1 MKNQLVAE
9 IFYQIADLLDIQGVA
24 FKPRAYRRAAQTIE
38 ALGEDIEEVCKKG
51 KLRSIPGVGEAL
63 AKKIEE
69 IVNTGRLEYFER
81 LRKEIPGELSKIMDI
96 PGVGPRKA
104 LVLYNK
110 LGIKTVEELKK
121 ACEQGNLRN
130 LFGFGELTERNIL
143 RGIEMLERTKGRT
156 LLSSAYENGEGLIQH
171 MKKIDGIERI
181 QLAGSIRRMKETIGD
196 IDILVSSNS
205 DPMPIMDHF
214 VSYPDVGEVLVK
226 GETKSSILLSD
237 DTHVDLRVV
246 KPESFGSA
254 LQYFTGSKAHNI
266 KLRTLA
272 IKKGLKISEYG
283 VFEKESGRYVAGRTE
298 EDVYRAIGL
307 PYIEPELRENWGEIE
322 AAQKNS
328 LPNLVR
334 LEDIKGDFHVHSNW
348 SDGSSSIQE
357 IVEHAKNLGYS
368 FVGIADHSKSQRIAN
383 GLTEERLLEQVE
395 VIRDLNEKEGGDFRI
410 LSGSESD
417 IKPDGSLDLDNK
429 ALKELDFVC
438 AAIHSRFKMD
448 TREMTER
455 IIKAMENEYVKVF
468 AHPTGRL
475 IGRREPYKV
484 DMERLYLAARDN
496 NVCLEINAFPDRSDL
511 NDMHSKM
518 AKEYGVKIV
527 IGTDSHSIDHLRF
540 MKFGVAIARRGWLEK
555 EDILN
560 TYKVED
566 MWL

>member
-1 MKNQLVAE
+1 
-9 IFYQIADLLDIQGVA
+9 
-24 FKPRAYRRAAQTIE
+24 
-38 ALGEDIEEVCKKG
+38 
-51 KLRSIPGVGEAL
+51 
-63 AKKIEE
+63 
-69 IVNTGRLEYFER
+69 
-81 LRKEIPGELSKIMDI
+81 
-96 PGVGPRKA
+96 
-104 LVLYNK
+104 
-110 LGIKTVEELKK
+110 
-121 ACEQGNLRN
+121 
-130 LFGFGELTERNIL
+130 
-143 RGIEMLERTKGRT
+143 
-156 LLSSAYENGEGLIQH
+156 
-171 MKKIDGIERI
+171 
-181 QLAGSIRRMKETIGD
+181 
-196 IDILVSSNS
+196 
-205 DPMPIMDHF
+205 
-214 VSYPDVGEVLVK
+214 
-226 GETKSSILLSD
+226 
-237 DTHVDLRVV
+237 VV